1 MAVSEG
7 EGGTHSS
14 VEYLVKRRGTYF
26 SLKGLIVLFIKIGT
40 LVVYKGSLE

>member
-1 MAVSEG
+1 MAVSER

-40 LVVYKGSLE
+40 MVVYKGSLE